1 MPSKSPKEYTQAEV
15 NVWLNSIGLGGQ
27 IEAFKENA
35 IDGAMLVTLTE
46 TDLTGDLGLS
56 SLQARKF
63 LQSLDFAKSLADD
76 AGGGDPQLLAALQQ
90 EIAKLKEENA
100 NLLAI
105 NKELQAE
112 LMPSKPPAPASP
124 QYQQAY
130 VPAPAP
136 PQYQQAY
143 APAPAPPQYQQA
155 YAPAPAPHQH
165 HAPSRQ
171 GAPVVAGAGKGALKG
186 ATLGAI
192 AGAISGDPRQ
202 GAKMGAA
209 VGAAAGGM
217 DGLASR
223 RRQRLGRR
231 F

>member
-1 MPSKSPKEYTQAEV
+1 MPSKSPKEYTQTEV
-15 NVWLNSIGLGGQ
+15 NVWLNSIGLGGH
-27 IEAFKENA
+27 IEAFKENV

-63 LQSLDFAKSLADD
+63 IQSLDFAKSLADG
-76 AGGGDPQLLAALQQ
+76 AGGGDPQQLAALQQ

-105 NKELQAE
+105 NKELQEE
-112 LMPSKPPAPASP
+112 LMPPKPP
-124 QYQQAY
+124 
-130 VPAPAP
+130 VPAP

-231 F
+231 I